1 MAEGD
6 LQHADAPR
14 ATVERRYQFRGDLA
28 ERALPE
34 MLYAIYHYRVP
45 GVIQAIRDDVV
56 KRVYLRDGYVIH
68 ASSSDIQDSLGCYLL
83 SAGMISRHD
92 FKVTMRERRTS
103 ESRYG
108 TMLVERGL
116 LSPAELYHAIRLQ
129 TEEVVWSLFSWE
141 EGQITFS
148 IGEFEP
154 STVPIQIPM
163 RQVIKEGVKR
173 VPNAKRLVARL
184 GTKETILEASYEM
197 DDLIEAALHGQ
208 EYELLR
214 LVDGKR
220 TLLQLCTEGPFS
232 TAENGRLI
240 YAFFVLQFVRQKKTP
255 AQVPRDETR
264 SIKIR
269 FKTGGA
275 SQGN

>member
-1 MAEGD
+1 MRGAE
-6 LQHADAPR
+6 ATR
-14 ATVERRYQFRGDLA
+14 TTVERRYQYRGDLA
-28 ERALPE
+28 ERALAE

-56 KRVYLRDGYVIH
+56 KRVYLKDGYVIH
-68 ASSSDIQDSLGCYLL
+68 ATSSDIQDSLGCYLL

-92 FKVTMRERRTS
+92 FKTTMRERRTS

-129 TEEVVWSLFSWE
+129 TEEVVWSLFNWE

-148 IGEFEP
+148 IGEFQP

-173 VPNAKRLVARL
+173 VPNAKRLLARV
-184 GTKETILEASYEM
+184 GTKETVLEASYEM
-197 DDLIEAALHGQ
+197 DDLIEVALHGQ
-208 EYELLR
+208 EFELLR

-220 TLLQLCTEGPFS
+220 TLLQLCADGQFS
-232 TAENGRLI
+232 SAENGRLL
-240 YAFFVLQFVRQKKTP
+240 YAFLVLQFVKPLKQ
-255 AQVPRDETR
+255 QVPAPPPVSEPGAVRF
-264 SIKIR
+264 R
-269 FKTGGA
+269 FKTGGDRR
-275 SQGN
+275 GG